1 MKVSQS
7 ASPSWSVDKCRALE
21 IFSIF
26 MDEWSTCFVFKV
38 IGEQWRIQTPVPA
51 LEGCQRCDGRGPMG
65 VRGPGPGIRY
75 PQPLVHRIPR
85 TRARCATTAECE
97 EAEESRRDGAAADST
112 HLSRSHRDTEQITNQ
127 DRARPGGDQGGRLAT
142 DRALQGLGWQARLD
156 QPITVVY
163 SRSSLHQ
170 SLVHKSSI
178 RP

>member
-1 MKVSQS
+1 MLLKKGAMHNAES
-7 ASPSWSVDKCRALE
+7 ARSPWKPKFPRTLA
-21 IFSIF
+21 
-26 MDEWSTCFVFKV
+26 TA
-38 IGEQWRIQTPVPA
+38 TVPA

-75 PQPLVHRIPR
+75 PQPLGRRIPR
-85 TRARCATTAECE
+85 TRVRCATAAECE

-170 SLVHKSSI
+170 SLVHQSSI
-178 RP
+178 WP